1 LLFTYFGLIR
11 YELRTTRHLLTAA
24 SRVEVIGNL
33 LHGTNEVVPVTITI
47 TNSTQVAALSEAI
60 FGSLKNGVT
69 ELSRY
74 HGESY
79 ATMLGFELE
88 FYSGMKTL
96 AKVYVIGTSTVVVN
110 KKVTWTAK
118 EEYGLYHRLR
128 SILEMENE
136 DRKL

>member
-1 LLFTYFGLIR
+1 
-11 YELRTTRHLLTAA
+11 
-24 SRVEVIGNL
+24 
-33 LHGTNEVVPVTITI
+33 
-47 TNSTQVAALSEAI
+47 
-60 FGSLKNGVT
+60 
-69 ELSRY
+69 
-74 HGESY
+74 
-79 ATMLGFELE
+79 MLGFELE